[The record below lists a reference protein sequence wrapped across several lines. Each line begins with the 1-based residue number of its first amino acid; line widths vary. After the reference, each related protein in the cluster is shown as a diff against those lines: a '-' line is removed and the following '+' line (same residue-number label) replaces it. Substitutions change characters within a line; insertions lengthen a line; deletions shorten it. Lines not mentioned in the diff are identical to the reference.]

1 MTTLPGRDAGSDDAE
16 QDAAVAALRGGATAW
31 AMIDLTERI
40 GVLESLVATTAAVAE
55 RWAQTGC
62 ELKSIPLDTPAEGE
76 EWLSGPYPVL
86 RCLRQLIRTLED
98 VRDRGTPG
106 LPGRARKRSDGR
118 VSAPVFPTDPL
129 DRILFRGVTAWTW
142 MKRDVE
148 LATLPETMAVL
159 YRSGEIEPRVALVLG
174 AGNVSSIGPLDVLHK
189 LFTEG
194 EVVLLKMS
202 PVNEA
207 MGPVIEDAL
216 RPLIDRDA
224 LRVVYGGAEVGA
236 RLCVHGG
243 IDSIHVTGS
252 ERTHDE
258 IVWGSGDD
266 ARERKLSGTPRNNRP
281 VTSELG
287 NVSPVIVVP
296 GPWSKGDLE
305 YQGRNLASSLTT
317 NAGFNCNA
325 TRVVITHAGW
335 DKREALLEAVRA
347 ALRATP
353 DRVPYYPGAEER
365 HAAFLEAH
373 PDAFRTGAEGVGHVP
388 WTFIEGVDPSCTVDV
403 CFQTE
408 AWCGVMAETP
418 VVTPGEAAD
427 VAEYVRKAV
436 RIANDTLQGTLN
448 VTLLVHPRSMR
459 DPEVAL
465 AVERAIT
472 DLRFGTVAVNIWAAA
487 SFVLGSTPWGAYP
500 GNTLDDVGSGIGFV
514 HNTYLFDRVEKTV
527 MRGPFR
533 MFPVPL
539 WFPSN
544 RTGHLVA
551 RHITRLAAKVTFGR
565 VVRTLVAAV
574 GIGRYR
580 NRSATSG
587 L

>member
-1 MTTLPGRDAGSDDAE
+1 MSTLPRRDTTE
-16 QDAAVAALRGGATAW
+16 EDAAVAALQGGAKAW
-31 AMIDLTERI
+31 AALELAERI
-40 GVLESLVATTAAVAE
+40 EVLESLVTSTAAVAE

-202 PVNEA
+202 PVNEV

-224 LRVVYGGAEVGA
+224 LRVVYGGANVGA

-252 ERTHDE
+252 QRTHDA
-258 IVWGSGDD
+258 IVWGGGEDG
-266 ARERKLSGTPRNNRP
+266 RQRKLDGAPRNNRP

-296 GPWSKGDLE
+296 GPWSKGDLK
-305 YQGRNLASSLTT
+305 YHGRNLASSLTT

-335 DKREALLEAVRA
+335 EEREALLESVRA
-347 ALRATP
+347 ALRSTP
-353 DRVPYYPGAEER
+353 DRVPYYPGAEAH
-365 HAAFLEAH
+365 HAAFLDAH
-373 PDAFRTGAEGVGHVP
+373 PDAFQTGAEGDGHVP
-388 WTFIEGVDPSCTVDV
+388 WTFIEGLDPSHTVDV

-408 AWCGVMAETP
+408 AGCGVMAETP
-418 VVTPGEAAD
+418 VEADD

-436 RIANDTLQGTLN
+436 RVANDTLRGTLN

-459 DPEVAL
+459 DPAVAL

-500 GNTLDDVGSGIGFV
+500 GGTLDDVGSGIGFV
-514 HNTYLFDRVEKTV
+514 HNTYLFDRVERTV
-527 MRGPFR
+527 VRGPFR
-533 MFPVPL
+533 MFPEPA
-539 WFPSN
+539 WFPTN

-565 VVRTLVAAV
+565 VVRTLLAA
-574 GIGRYR
+574 IGF
-580 NRSATSG
+580 G
-587 L
+587 F